1 MVDILP
7 LNGLFYNENKIRNIS
22 NVISPPYDVISPPL
36 EKMLYNLDPY
46 NIINLILPKGSNKE
60 KYKNSNKI
68 LNNWIENNIL
78 KFDNEK
84 CFYIFEENF
93 YMGSKRKKI
102 LGFVGLTKT
111 EPYSKLKII
120 PHEQTILKLKQDRL
134 NLLASCGTN
143 FGLVYTLYNDNQNKI
158 LDIFKNTV
166 QKKPFMDT
174 PAGYDSSMNFKLWRI
189 SNISDI
195 EEIKKIMRDK
205 KLIIADGHHRY
216 ETSLAYKEECD
227 SLKNKGNQ
235 SLSNPEDFILT
246 LYIESSQKD
255 ILIYP
260 NYRIIKFKNYPGL
273 ENMLEKLNIYFN
285 IETEILK
292 SYKYLEKRL
301 LQSKSKS
308 LRSFFIYGEDKK
320 LYLLT
325 LKSSIGDIY
334 SNKKPF
340 SGEYLNLDV
349 NILHNLILEEIETQF
364 KIEKIDFTHSL
375 DRAIENIDNQK
386 FDIGILLNAPTVKE
400 LEKICMSG
408 HLMPHK
414 STYFYPKPCTGLV
427 MYKFDR

>member
-78 KFDNEK
+78 KYDSKK

-134 NLLASCGTN
+134 NLLASCRTN

-273 ENMLEKLNIYFN
+273 ENILEKLNIYFN

-301 LQSKSKS
+301 LQSKSKG

-400 LEKICMSG
+400 LERICMSG

>member
-22 NVISPPYDVISPPL
+22 NVISPPYDVISPTF
-36 EKMLYNLDPY
+36 EKKIYNLDPY
-46 NIINLILPKGSNKE
+46 NIINLILPKGDSKE
-60 KYKNSNKI
+60 KYKNVNKI

-78 KFDNEK
+78 KFDSKK

-93 YMGSKRKKI
+93 YVGSKRKKV
-102 LGFVGLTKT
+102 LGFIGLTKI
-111 EPYSKLKII
+111 EPYSQSRII

-134 NLLASCGTN
+134 NLLASCRTN

-158 LDIFKNTV
+158 LDIFKNTI
-166 QKKPFMDT
+166 QKKPFIDT
-174 PAGYDSSMNFKLWRI
+174 PAGYDHSLRFKIWRI
-189 SNISDI
+189 SNISGI
-195 EEIKKIMRDK
+195 KEIIKIMRYK

-216 ETSLAYKEECD
+216 ETSMTYKEESD
-227 SLKNKGNQ
+227 SLKNKDNQ
-235 SLSNPEDFILT
+235 DLPNPEDFILT

-255 ILIYP
+255 IFIYP
-260 NYRIIKFKNYPGL
+260 SYRIIKFKNYPGL
-273 ENMLEKLNIYFN
+273 ENILEKLNIYFN
-285 IETEILK
+285 IEAEILK

-301 LQSKSKS
+301 LQSKSKG
-308 LRSFFIYGEDKK
+308 LKSFFIYGEDKK
-320 LYLLT
+320 LYLIT
-325 LKSSIGDIY
+325 LKPSVGNIY
-334 SNKKPF
+334 SNKKLAG
-340 SGEYLNLDV
+340 GEYLNLDV
-349 NILHNLILEEIETQF
+349 NIVHNLILEEIETQF
-364 KIEKIDFTHSL
+364 KIEKIDFTHSI

-400 LEKICMSG
+400 LERICMSG

>member
-78 KFDNEK
+78 KFDSKK

-174 PAGYDSSMNFKLWRI
+174 LAGYDSSMNFKLWRI

-255 ILIYP
+255 IL
-260 NYRIIKFKNYPGL
+260 
-273 ENMLEKLNIYFN
+273 
-285 IETEILK
+285 
-292 SYKYLEKRL
+292 
-301 LQSKSKS
+301 
-308 LRSFFIYGEDKK
+308 
-320 LYLLT
+320 
-325 LKSSIGDIY
+325 
-334 SNKKPF
+334 
-340 SGEYLNLDV
+340 
-349 NILHNLILEEIETQF
+349 
-364 KIEKIDFTHSL
+364 
-375 DRAIENIDNQK
+375 
-386 FDIGILLNAPTVKE
+386 
-400 LEKICMSG
+400 
-408 HLMPHK
+408 
-414 STYFYPKPCTGLV
+414 
-427 MYKFDR
+427 